1 MPSRVFSITFLRC
14 LINSREDG
22 ASCCDGIMNSRSLHP
37 RGEKSNMIFKNMSK
51 CGAMLM
57 SGSLAAAA
65 GLRDPDRGQGGGQPC
80 HQPVPGVHT
89 ERMIL
94 FGGQSHPKFTR
105 TLAARLG
112 VKVRVKRGRLHIIIV
127 NRWVVCSKRPSAT
140 RNTAFRSRKASM
152 ARTSTLSKLAGAGH
166 RCSV

>member
-1 MPSRVFSITFLRC
+1 
-14 LINSREDG
+14 
-22 ASCCDGIMNSRSLHP
+22 
-37 RGEKSNMIFKNMSK
+37 
-51 CGAMLM
+51 MLM

-65 GLRDPDRGQGGGQPC
+65 GMCDLNRGQGGGQHC

-89 ERMIL
+89 ETMIL

-112 VKVRVKRGRLHIIIV
+112 VKVRVYVKRGRLHIISV
-127 NRWVVCSKRPSAT
+127 NRSVVCSRRPSVT
-140 RNTAFRSRKASM
+140 RNTAFRSRKAST
-152 ARTSTLSKLAGAGH
+152 ARTSTLSKLAGAVL

>member
-1 MPSRVFSITFLRC
+1 
-14 LINSREDG
+14 
-22 ASCCDGIMNSRSLHP
+22 
-37 RGEKSNMIFKNMSK
+37 MIFKNISK
-51 CGAMLM
+51 CGALLM

-65 GLRDPDRGQGGGQPC
+65 GLSDLDRGQARG
-80 HQPVPGVHT
+80 HQAPGVHT

-112 VKVRVKRGRLHIIIV
+112 VKVRVCFTRGRLHVISV
-127 NRWVVCSKRPSAT
+127 NRWAVCSRRPSAT

-152 ARTSTLSKLAGAGH
+152 ARTSTLYRLAGAGL
-166 RCSV
+166 RC